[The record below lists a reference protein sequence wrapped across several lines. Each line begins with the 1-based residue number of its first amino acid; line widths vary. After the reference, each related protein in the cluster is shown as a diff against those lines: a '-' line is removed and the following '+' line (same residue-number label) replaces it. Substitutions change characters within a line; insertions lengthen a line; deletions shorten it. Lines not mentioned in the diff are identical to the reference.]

1 MKKLRI
7 LIICVLVSTMSGCA
21 GLFIAGA
28 ATAVYVVT
36 DPRSSSELANDQ
48 NVSLQVGALGNK
60 SPYQFNVR
68 VTANTFRGNVLL
80 MGQAVSQDYL
90 DQVET
95 DVRKITGVK
104 VVYNQMKVKPLLSI
118 GAISKDTWITTKV
131 KSALLA
137 DNELREIK
145 ITVYTEDTEVF
156 LVGALSPYH
165 ADKAV
170 EIARNIS
177 GVTRVIRA
185 FYYGDDPEA
194 QRIQQ
199 QQQGEILS
207 NNASSENKTTLPTSS
222 SIQADKTD
230 SNDVIEE
237 DIPYIVPIEE

>member
-7 LIICVLVSTMSGCA
+7 LVICLLVSAMSGCA
-21 GLFIAGA
+21 GVFIAGA

-48 NVSLQVGALGNK
+48 NISLQIGALGNK

-90 DQVET
+90 NQVET

-137 DNELREIK
+137 DSELRENK

-156 LVGALSPYH
+156 LVGALSASH

-170 EIARNIS
+170 DIARNIS

-194 QRIQQ
+194 KKALQE
-199 QQQGEILS
+199 QQGEILS
-207 NNASSENKTTLPTSS
+207 SSTSAESKAALPTST
-222 SIQADKTD
+222 SIQTNQIN
-230 SNDVIEE
+230 SNDAVEE

>member
-1 MKKLRI
+1 MKKLRV
-7 LIICVLVSTMSGCA
+7 LVICLLVSTMSGCA

-48 NVSLQVGALGNK
+48 NISLQVGALGNK

-68 VTANTFRGNVLL
+68 VTANTFKGNVLL

-90 DQVET
+90 TQVEA
-95 DVRKITGVK
+95 DIRKITGVK

-137 DNELREIK
+137 DSELREIK

-170 EIARNIS
+170 NIARNIS

-185 FYYGDDPEA
+185 FYYGEEPEA
-194 QRIQQ
+194 QKEQQ
-199 QQQGEILS
+199 QQQTEILS
-207 NNASSENKTTLPTSS
+207 SSTTTELPTSV
-222 SIQADKTD
+222 SIQAEAT
-230 SNDVIEE
+230 NNTDVIEE

>member
-21 GLFIAGA
+21 GLFIARA

-36 DPRSSSELANDQ
+36 DPRTSTELANDQ
-48 NVSLQVGALGNK
+48 NISLQVGALGNK

-95 DVRKITGVK
+95 DVRKISGVK

-131 KSALLA
+131 KSALLGES
-137 DNELREIK
+137 ELREIK

-156 LVGALSPYH
+156 LVGALSRYH

-170 EIARNIS
+170 DIARNIS

-185 FYYGDDPEA
+185 FYYGDAPDD
-194 QRIQQ
+194 QKVQ
-199 QQQGEILS
+199 QQQGDILS
-207 NNASSENKTTLPTSS
+207 GSISPERNATLPTSTS
-222 SIQADKTD
+222 TLTD
-230 SNDVIEE
+230 QSNSNNTSEE
-237 DIPYIVPIEE
+237 NISYIVPIEE